1 MTDVTI
7 RPATGADLPAINHI
21 FYSNEVRGDPSPPP
35 ERPVSAFRHVLET
48 GELLVAESAADG
60 AVVGFA
66 GRIVRTGVAFL
77 TDLFVAVDRQSA
89 GLGSALL
96 AAVFPPDVPARCTL
110 ASTDPRAHALY
121 TRAGMRPRW
130 PNYWVR
136 AGSSELR
143 TLPVEGVE
151 AVEAAPDDPAH
162 AAWDTAIC
170 GRSRPEEYAF
180 WRAECDAAPLWF
192 RRDGETVGYG
202 FVARRSPA
210 SFWAPQAYSIGPV
223 GARTPQDAAAC
234 VCAAVEWARTRCEA
248 LRLAV
253 PGPHPAL
260 GPLLTAG
267 CQIVYVETFC
277 AADGFAVFDPERYMP
292 SGDFL

>member
-1 MTDVTI
+1 MADVTI
-7 RPATGADLPAINHI
+7 RPATIADLPAINHI
-21 FYSNEVRGDPSPPP
+21 FYLNEVRDDPTPPP
-35 ERPVSAFRHVLET
+35 ERPVSAFRHVLEA
-48 GELLVAESAADG
+48 GELLVAEAAADG
-60 AVVGFA
+60 TVMGFA
-66 GRIVRTGVAFL
+66 GRIVRTGVAYL
-77 TDLFVAVDRQSA
+77 TDLFVAEDRQSA
-89 GLGSALL
+89 GLGSTLL
-96 AAVFPPDVPARCTL
+96 AAVFPPDVPARCTM

-136 AGSSELR
+136 ARPAELGA
-143 TLPVEGVE
+143 LPVGGVE
-151 AVEAAPDDPAH
+151 VVEAAPDDPAL
-162 AAWDTAIC
+162 AAWDTAIG
-170 GRSRPEEYAF
+170 GRARPAEYTF
-180 WRAECDAAPLWF
+180 WRAEYDAAPLWF
-192 RRDGETVGYG
+192 RREGQTIGYG
-202 FVARRSPA
+202 WIARRSPS
-210 SFWAPQAYSIGPV
+210 SFWAPQAYTIGPV

-260 GPLLTAG
+260 GPLLAAG

-277 AADGFAVFDPERYMP
+277 ATAGFAVFDPERYLT

>member
-1 MTDVTI
+1 MLDMTI
-7 RPATGADLPAINHI
+7 RPATSDDLAAINHI
-21 FYSNEVRGDPSPPP
+21 FYLNEVRGDPAPPP
-35 ERPVSAFRHVLET
+35 EQPVSAFRHVLET
-48 GELLVAESAADG
+48 GELLVADAAADS
-60 AVVGFA
+60 AIVGFA

-77 TDLFVAVDRQSA
+77 TDLFVAPDRQSA

-96 AAVFPPDVPARCTL
+96 AAAFPPDLPARCTL

-121 TRAGMRPRW
+121 TRAGMRPCW
-130 PNYWVR
+130 PSYWVR
-136 AGSSELR
+136 ARPAELR

-151 AVEAAPDDPAH
+151 AVEAAPDDPAL

-170 GRSRPEEYAF
+170 GRMRPAEFAF
-180 WRAECDAAPLWF
+180 WRAEYDAVPLWF
-192 RRDGETVGYG
+192 RRVGETVGYG
-202 FVARRSPA
+202 WIARRSPA
-210 SFWAPQAYSIGPV
+210 SFWAPQAYTIGPV
-223 GARTPQDAAAC
+223 GARTPRDAAAG

-267 CQIVYVETFC
+267 GQIVYVETFC
-277 AADGFAVFDPERYMP
+277 ATAGFAVFDPERYLA